1 MNRAPLHW
9 TLLFLLTACSSG
21 AGIDEQA
28 APTPVASGGKTT
40 PVAPWTRGAMVS
52 AANAHAVDAA
62 AAVLARGGHAVD
74 AAIAAHTVLGLVE
87 PESSGLGG
95 SAFML
100 VYERKSNSLVFYDG
114 REKAPAG
121 ASADMFMRDGQP
133 MGFRDAWQTGLSV
146 AVPGTVAL
154 YEEAHRAHGRLP
166 WAEILEPAIRLANE
180 GFEVSAKLS
189 NWLTRL
195 APMIDAANAPAV
207 AAYFYPGG
215 EALPVG
221 FRRDNPEYAATL
233 ARIAAEG
240 AAAFYSGEIGA
251 AIVERAGRAP
261 LGGQMTLADV
271 EAYEVVV
278 RDAVCGPFRELRV
291 CSAPPP
297 SSGVAQIMIA
307 GLYDRLG
314 GAAAT
319 ELADKVRLFVDA
331 QRLAYADRD
340 QYLADADYVDVP
352 LAALIDARYLDLR
365 ATQRFAPDAAPEPGD
380 PAAVIDGSA
389 YFDRHAR
396 DTTREMAG
404 TSHFSIV
411 DAEGNAVS
419 MTASVGAPFGSLR
432 WVRGFLLNNEM
443 SDFAFAP
450 VENGRTVANVIEPG
464 KRPRSS
470 MSPTMVFAAD
480 GELRMVTGSPGGNS
494 IVAYVAKSILG
505 VFDWGLPAQD
515 AADFPNII
523 ARGDVVRVETDAAS
537 GTGKELATG
546 LAERGYNVQ
555 ESQGENSGLH
565 LIVVRP
571 DGLEG
576 AADSRREGTVRA
588 IP

>member
-1 MNRAPLHW
+1 MLRSLACW
-9 TLLFLLTACSSG
+9 SVLFLAACSSG
-21 AGIDEQA
+21 VGVDERA
-28 APTPVASGGKTT
+28 AATPPPSASGGKMT
-40 PVAPWTRGAMVS
+40 PVEPWSRGAMVA
-52 AANAHAVDAA
+52 AANPYAVDAA
-62 AAVLARGGHAVD
+62 AAILARGGHAVD

-100 VYERKSNSLVFYDG
+100 VYERKSNTLTFYDG
-114 REKAPAG
+114 RESAPAG
-121 ASADMFMRDGQP
+121 ATANMFVRDGNP
-133 MGFRDAWQTGLSV
+133 MGFREAWQTGLSV

-154 YEEAHRAHGRLP
+154 YGKAHQSHGKLP
-166 WAEILEPAIRLANE
+166 WRDVLEPAIELAE
-180 GFEVSAKLS
+180 RGFDVSRKLN

-195 APMIDAANAPAV
+195 APMIDAGNAPGV
-207 AAYFYPGG
+207 TAYFYPGG

-233 ARIAAEG
+233 RRIADDG
-240 AAAFYSGEIGA
+240 AAAFYAGDLA
-251 AIVERAGRAP
+251 DAIVERASRAP
-261 LGGQMTLADV
+261 LGGPMTVSDV
-271 EAYEVVV
+271 QDYQVVV
-278 RDAVCGPFRELRV
+278 REAVCGPFLGLRI

-307 GLYDRLG
+307 GLYERLG
-314 GAAAT
+314 GPEAR
-319 ELADKVRLFVDA
+319 ELETKVRLYVDA

-340 QYLADADYVDVP
+340 QYLADADFVDVP
-352 LAALIDARYLDLR
+352 LRELIDARYLDHR
-365 ATQRFAPDAAPEPGD
+365 ATQRVAPDATPEPGD
-380 PAAVIDGSA
+380 PGAIVGGRALLDRWAA
-389 YFDRHAR
+389 
-396 DTTREMAG
+396 DTTLEMAG

-470 MSPTMVFAAD
+470 MSPTMIFADD

-494 IVAYVAKSILG
+494 IVAYVSKSVLG
-505 VFDWGLPAQD
+505 VLDWGLPAQ
-515 AADFPNII
+515 AAVDFPNII
-523 ARGDVVRVETDAAS
+523 ARGDVVRVETDIDA
-537 GTGKELATG
+537 GKEIASELA
-546 LAERGYNVQ
+546 AAGYNVQ

-565 LIVVRP
+565 IIVVHP
-571 DGLEG
+571 NGLEG
-576 AADSRREGTVRA
+576 AADSRREGKVRYLN
-588 IP
+588 

>member
-1 MNRAPLHW
+1 MFRSLTCW
-9 TLLFLLTACSSG
+9 SVLFLAACSSG
-21 AGIDEQA
+21 VGVDERPAA
-28 APTPVASGGKTT
+28 APPPSASGGKMT
-40 PVAPWTRGAMVS
+40 PVEPWSRGAMVT
-52 AANAHAVDAA
+52 AANPYAVDAA
-62 AAVLARGGHAVD
+62 AAILARGGHAVD

-100 VYERKSNSLVFYDG
+100 VYERKSNTLTFYDG

-121 ASADMFMRDGQP
+121 ATSDMFVRDGSP
-133 MGFRDAWQTGLSV
+133 MGFREAWQTGLSV

-154 YEEAHRAHGRLP
+154 YGKAHQSHGRLP
-166 WAEILEPAIRLANE
+166 WRDVLQPAIELAE
-180 GFEVSAKLS
+180 RGFDVSPKLN

-195 APMIDAANAPAV
+195 APMIDAGNAPGV

-215 EALPVG
+215 EALSVG

-233 ARIAAEG
+233 RRIADDG
-240 AAAFYSGEIGA
+240 AAAFYAGDLA
-251 AIVERAGRAP
+251 DAIVERANRAP
-261 LGGQMTLADV
+261 LGGPMTVSDV
-271 EAYEVVV
+271 RDYQVVA
-278 RDAVCGPFRELRV
+278 RDAVCGPFRDKRI

-307 GLYDRLG
+307 GLYERLG
-314 GAAAT
+314 GPEAQ
-319 ELADKVRLFVDA
+319 ELDMKVRLFVDA

-340 QYLADADYVDVP
+340 QYLADADFVDVP
-352 LAALIDARYLDLR
+352 LRELIDARYLDHR
-365 ATQRFAPDAAPEPGD
+365 ATQRFAPDATPEPGD
-380 PAAVIDGSA
+380 PGAVVGGSVLL
-389 YFDRHAR
+389 DRWAT
-396 DTTREMAG
+396 DTTLEMAG

-470 MSPTMVFAAD
+470 MSPTMIFDDD

-494 IVAYVAKSILG
+494 IVAYVSKSVLG
-505 VFDWGLPAQD
+505 VLDWGLPAQA

-523 ARGDVVRVETDAAS
+523 ARGDVVRVETDID
-537 GTGKELATG
+537 GGKKLADG
-546 LAERGYNVQ
+546 LAAAGYNVQ

-565 LIVVRP
+565 IIVVHP

-576 AADSRREGTVRA
+576 AADSRREGKVRYLN
-588 IP
+588 